1 MAIVAN
7 TFTTYDAQG
16 VREQWDDV
24 IFNIAP
30 TDTPFQSGIG
40 KGKATNIYFW
50 WQTDSLAG
58 AANNAQ
64 LDGDDVSAFT
74 AVNPTS
80 KVIGTCQ
87 ISRKTL
93 VISASEQAVL
103 KAGRKDEVAYQT
115 MLKVKELKRDIETA
129 LCQNTTSVAGTTT
142 TARQTRGLEGWVA
155 TNNSL
160 ATVGTPGVAPNPTT
174 NTAPTDGTQRA
185 FTEALLKSVCQTIY
199 TAGGD
204 PDMLMVGPGQKQ
216 VVSTFTGNATRM
228 KDAKDGELQSAISVY
243 TSDFGTFKIA
253 PNRFQR
259 NRTAFLL
266 QTDMWKLMTLR
277 PLQGVDMAK
286 TGDADK
292 KLMTWEYG
300 LQANQEASGGAI
312 RDLT

>member
-1 MAIVAN
+1 MAIVTN
-7 TFTTYDAQG
+7 TFTTYDAIG
-16 VREQWDDV
+16 VREQWDDL

-30 TDTPFQSGIG
+30 TDTPFMSGIG

-64 LDGDDVSAFT
+64 LDGDDVSSYT
-74 AVNPTS
+74 AVTPTV
-80 KVIGTCQ
+80 KQTGTCQ
-87 ISRKTL
+87 ISRKSL

-160 ATVGTPGVAPNPTT
+160 GASGAAPAPLT

-185 FTEALLKSVCQTIY
+185 FTEALLKSVAQSVF

-204 PDMLMVGPGQKQ
+204 PDMLMVGPAQKQ

-228 KDAKDGELQSAISVY
+228 KDAKDGELQAAISVY

-266 QTDMWKLMTLR
+266 QSEMWKLMTLR
-277 PLQGVDMAK
+277 PMQVVDLAK

-292 KLMTWEYG
+292 KLIVWEYG

>member
-7 TFTTYDAQG
+7 TFTTYDAIG
-16 VREQWDDV
+16 VREQLDDL

-30 TDTPFQSGIG
+30 TDTPFMSGIG
-40 KGKATNIYFW
+40 KGKAANVFFE
-50 WQTDSLAG
+50 WQTDTLAS

-64 LDGDDVSAFT
+64 LDGDDVSSFT
-74 AVNPTS
+74 AVTPT
-80 KVIGTCQ
+80 VRIGNRTQ

-93 VISASEQAVL
+93 VVSATEQAIL
-103 KAGRKDEVAYQT
+103 KAGRKDEVAYQVT
-115 MLKVKELKRDIETA
+115 LKMKELKRDMETA
-129 LCQNTTSVAGTTT
+129 LCQNTTSVTGNTT

-160 ATVGTPGVAPNPTT
+160 GASGVAPAPST

-185 FTEALLKSVCQTIY
+185 FTEALLKAVAQSVF

-204 PDMLMVGPGQKQ
+204 PDMLMVGPAQKQ

-228 KDAKDGELQSAISVY
+228 KDAKDGELQASISVY

-277 PLQGVDMAK
+277 PMQVVDLAK

-292 KLMTWEYG
+292 KLLVVEYG
-300 LQANQEASGGAI
+300 LCSNQEAGSGAI
-312 RDLT
+312 RDLS

>member
-7 TFTTYDAQG
+7 TFTTYDAIG
-16 VREQWDDV
+16 VREQLDDL

-30 TDTPFQSGIG
+30 TDTPFMSGIG
-40 KGKATNIYFW
+40 KGKASNVYFE
-50 WQTDSLAG
+50 WQTDTLAS

-64 LDGDDVSAFT
+64 LDGDDVGSFT
-74 AVNPTS
+74 AVTPT
-80 KVIGTCQ
+80 VRIGNRTQ
-87 ISRKTL
+87 ISRKTM
-93 VISASEQAVL
+93 VVSATEQAIL
-103 KAGRKDEVAYQT
+103 KAGRKDEVAYQVT
-115 MLKVKELKRDIETA
+115 LKMKELKRDMETA
-129 LCQNTTSVAGTTT
+129 LTQNTTSVTGNTT

-160 ATVGTPGVAPNPTT
+160 GAGGAAPAPST

-185 FTEALLKSVCQTIY
+185 FTEAMLKSVCQLVY

-204 PDMLMVGPGQKQ
+204 PDMLMVGPSQKQ

-228 KDAKDGELQSAISVY
+228 KDAKDGQLQASISVY

-266 QTDMWKLMTLR
+266 QSDMWKLMTLW
-277 PLQGVDMAK
+277 PMQVVDLAK

-292 KLMTWEYG
+292 KLLVCEYG
-300 LQANQEASGGAI
+300 LQSNQEAASGAV
-312 RDLT
+312 RDLV

>member
-7 TFTTYDAQG
+7 TFTTYDAIG
-16 VREQWDDV
+16 VREQLDDL
-24 IFNIAP
+24 IYNIAP
-30 TDTPFQSGIG
+30 TDTPFMSGIG
-40 KGKATNIYFW
+40 KGKASNVFFE
-50 WQTDSLAG
+50 WQTDTLAS

-64 LDGDDVSAFT
+64 LDGDDVGSFT
-74 AVNPTS
+74 AVTPT
-80 KVIGTCQ
+80 VRIGNRTQ
-87 ISRKTL
+87 ISRKTM
-93 VISASEQAVL
+93 VVSATEQAIL
-103 KAGRKDEVAYQT
+103 KAGRKDEVAYQVT
-115 MLKVKELKRDIETA
+115 LKMKELKRDMETA
-129 LCQNTTSVAGTTT
+129 LTQNTTSVTGNTT

-160 ATVGTPGVAPNPTT
+160 GAGGAAPAPST

-185 FTEALLKSVCQTIY
+185 FTEAMLKSVAQSVFTS
-199 TAGGD
+199 GGD
-204 PDMLMVGPGQKQ
+204 PDMLMVGAAQKQ

-228 KDAKDGELQSAISVY
+228 KDAKDGSLQASISVY

-277 PLQGVDMAK
+277 PMQVVDLAK

-292 KLMTWEYG
+292 KLLVCEYG
-300 LQANQEASGGAI
+300 LMSNQEAASGAV

>member
-7 TFTTYDAQG
+7 TFTTYDAIG
-16 VREQWDDV
+16 VREQLDDL

-30 TDTPFQSGIG
+30 TDTPFMSGIG
-40 KGKATNIYFW
+40 KGKAANVFFE
-50 WQTDSLAG
+50 WQTDTLAS

-64 LDGDDVSAFT
+64 LDGDDVSSFT
-74 AVNPTS
+74 AVTPT
-80 KVIGTCQ
+80 VRIGNRTQ

-93 VISASEQAVL
+93 VVSATEQAIL
-103 KAGRKDEVAYQT
+103 KAGRKDEVAYQVT
-115 MLKVKELKRDIETA
+115 LKMKELKRDMETA
-129 LCQNTTSVAGTTT
+129 LCQNTTSVTGNTT

-160 ATVGTPGVAPNPTT
+160 GASGVAPAPST

-185 FTEALLKSVCQTIY
+185 FTEALLKAVCQSIF

-277 PLQGVDMAK
+277 PMQVVDLAK

-292 KLMTWEYG
+292 KLLVVEYG
-300 LQANQEASGGAI
+300 LCSNQEAASGAI

>member
-7 TFTTYDAQG
+7 TFTTYDAIG
-16 VREQWDDV
+16 VREQLDDL

-30 TDTPFQSGIG
+30 TDTPLMSGIG
-40 KGKATNIYFW
+40 KGKASNVYFE
-50 WQTDSLAG
+50 WQTDTLAS

-64 LDGDDVSAFT
+64 LDGDDVGSFT
-74 AVNPTS
+74 AVTPT
-80 KVIGTCQ
+80 VRIGNRTQ
-87 ISRKTL
+87 ISRKTM
-93 VISASEQAVL
+93 VVSATEQAIL
-103 KAGRKDEVAYQT
+103 KAGRKDEVAYQVT
-115 MLKVKELKRDIETA
+115 LKMKELKRDMETA
-129 LCQNTTSVAGTTT
+129 LCQNTTAVTGNTT

-155 TNNSL
+155 TSNSL
-160 ATVGTPGVAPNPTT
+160 GSSGVAPAPST

-185 FTEALLKSVCQTIY
+185 FTEAMLKSVCQLVY

-204 PDMLMVGPGQKQ
+204 PDMLMVGPAQKQ

-228 KDAKDGELQSAISVY
+228 KDAKDGELQASISVY

-266 QTDMWKLMTLR
+266 QSDMWKLMTLR
-277 PLQGVDMAK
+277 PMQVVDLAK

-292 KLMTWEYG
+292 KLLVCEYG
-300 LQANQEASGGAI
+300 LQSNQEAASGAI

>member
-7 TFTTYDAQG
+7 TFTTYDAIG
-16 VREQWDDV
+16 VREQLDDL

-30 TDTPFQSGIG
+30 TDTPFMSGIG
-40 KGKATNIYFW
+40 KGKATNVFFE
-50 WQTDSLAG
+50 WQTDTLAS

-64 LDGDDVSAFT
+64 LDGDDVTSFT
-74 AVNPTS
+74 AVVPT
-80 KVIGTCQ
+80 VRIGNRTQ

-93 VISASEQAVL
+93 VVSKTEQAIL
-103 KAGRKDEVAYQT
+103 KAGRKDEVAY
-115 MLKVKELKRDIETA
+115 KVTLLMKELKRDMETA
-129 LCQNTTSVAGTTT
+129 LCQNTTAVTGNTT

-160 ATVGTPGVAPNPTT
+160 GASGVAPAPST

-185 FTEALLKSVCQTIY
+185 FTEAMLKDVAQKIFTS
-199 TAGGD
+199 GGD
-204 PDMLMVGPGQKQ
+204 PDMLMVGATQKQ

-228 KDAKDGELQSAISVY
+228 KDAKDGQLQAAISVY

-266 QTDMWKLMTLR
+266 QTDMWKLMSLR
-277 PLQGVDMAK
+277 PMQVSDLAT

-292 KLMTWEYG
+292 KLLVVEYG
-300 LQANQEASGGAI
+300 LQSNQEAASAAI